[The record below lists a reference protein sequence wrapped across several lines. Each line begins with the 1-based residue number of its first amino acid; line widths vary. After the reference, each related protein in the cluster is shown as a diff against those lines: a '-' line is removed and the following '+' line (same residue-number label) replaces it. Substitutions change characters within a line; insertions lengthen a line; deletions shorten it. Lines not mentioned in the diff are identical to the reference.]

1 MQHSS
6 AGLRPAGRR
15 VAAVV
20 AAGAV
25 ALSLFAGAWASTHEL
40 TTQANGS
47 GRNRRLEIPSS
58 PLERWRCTWSP
69 ARSSPRVNPSSSS
82 RGTALP
88 ATITPVTPL
97 AAAAL
102 RLSSSEPR

>member
-40 TTQANGS
+40 TTQANPK
-47 GRNRRLEIPSS
+47 RLVDNARAGAVAKLNEPKIKY
-58 PLERWRCTWSP
+58 PLIG
-69 ARSSPRVNPSSSS
+69 V
-82 RGTALP
+82 GLLIAL
-88 ATITPVTPL
+88 L
-97 AAAAL
+97 LL
-102 RLSSSEPR
+102 RKLFR